1 MREVPLQRVAPDSP
15 KQTGPR
21 GSVFLHPPFYTARGV
36 VSRDPSLLVFQ
47 SSSLLV
53 FQSSSLLVF

>member
-1 MREVPLQRVAPDSP
+1 MREVPLHRVAPDSP

-36 VSRDPSLLVFQ
+36 VSRDPPSCWGTSLIKNSAPLGPLQ
-47 SSSLLV
+47 
-53 FQSSSLLVF
+53 